1 MRSLPPPAAAQRGVR
16 SFYDELHAD
25 PGANRVCAGTSCLL
39 AGGGAL
45 RGRRVYCLGFC
56 DRSPAA
62 LRPDGA
68 VALGCRSEADL
79 ARAEKAPRLPDV
91 RVAAREA
98 VVLARLRSGDHA
110 ELATARRAGVY
121 TEWLRARERP
131 AEEAL
136 AAIEASG
143 EQGRGGAGFPTGR
156 KWRAAASASGSPRFA
171 VANGDEGDPGSFV
184 DRALME
190 HDPHAV
196 LEGLALCAHAIGAQE
211 GIVFVR
217 GEYPR
222 AADQLERA
230 AREVA
235 GLLDPVRV
243 RVVRGKGSYVC
254 GEETALLNAIEGRR
268 GEVRLRPPHPTEH
281 GLWGRPT
288 VVNNVETLVNVPWI
302 LARGPQA
309 YRALGTPGS
318 PGTKVICLNHGF
330 AKPGLLEVEFG
341 TPLRRV
347 IEEHAGGGADGRRL
361 RAVVLGGPMG
371 SVLGPESW
379 DVPVAYGPGS
389 RLGHGGLVAVPEGA
403 DVPALVRHWLEFM
416 AQESCGRCAP
426 CALGSRRAL
435 ELLGEEGPLRELLG
449 LISDTSLCGFGQ
461 LLPGPVLELLALR
474 AQDAGAVR

>member
-1 MRSLPPPAAAQRGVR
+1 MLSPPKPAAAERGVR

-25 PGANRVCAGTSCLL
+25 PAATRVCAGTSCLL
-39 AGGGAL
+39 AGAGSL
-45 RGRRVYCLGFC
+45 PGRRVYCLGYC

-62 LRPDGA
+62 LRPDGS

-79 ARAEKAPRLPDV
+79 ARAEAAPPLPDV

-110 ELATARRAGVY
+110 ELTSARRAGVY
-121 TEWLRARERP
+121 ECLLRARQRP
-131 AEEAL
+131 AEEVL
-136 AAIEASG
+136 AAIESSG

-156 KWRAAASASGSPRFA
+156 KWRAAASAEGAPRYA

-196 LEGLALCAHAIGAQE
+196 LEGLALCAHAVGAQE

-222 AADQLERA
+222 AADVLERA
-230 AREVA
+230 AREAA
-235 GLLDPVRV
+235 GLLDPLRV

-268 GEVRLRPPHPTEH
+268 GEVRLRPPYPAQH

-302 LARGPQA
+302 VAHGPQA
-309 YRALGTPGS
+309 YRSLGAPES

-330 AKPGLLEVEFG
+330 ARPGLLEVEFG

-347 IEEHAGGGADGRRL
+347 ISELGGGSADGRPL
-361 RAVVLGGPMG
+361 RAVVFGGPMG
-371 SVLGPESW
+371 SVLTPERW
-379 DVPVAYGPGS
+379 DQPVAYGPGS
-389 RLGHGGLVAVPEGA
+389 RMGHAGLVAVPEDA
-403 DVPALVRHWLEFM
+403 DLAALVRHWLEFM
-416 AQESCGRCAP
+416 AQESCGKCVP
-426 CALGSRRAL
+426 CALGSQRAL
-435 ELLGEEGPLRELLG
+435 RLEEQPERLRELLG
-449 LISDTSLCGFGQ
+449 LVSDTSLCGFGQ

-474 AQDAGAVR
+474 ERGAGIRR